1 MVVLLRPVHQL
12 PDRLGEQGEKSRNVE
27 NDERQRHLLKKG
39 IIYFFNFFI
48 FINRMSNYSF
58 AILDEASFFFEA
70 ARRFRQSTHAFDLC
84 FLNGPNLASFLSFQ
98 TQNFIKVASA

>member
-58 AILDEASFFFEA
+58 AILDEAE
-70 ARRFRQSTHAFDLC
+70 RRFRQSTHAFDLC
-84 FLNGPNLASFLSFQ
+84 F
-98 TQNFIKVASA
+98 